1 MQMELSTRKGV
12 NDDAALP
19 LPTLLLLRRLLLSV
33 NDAGDDLKEQKEA
46 KSFAERERERTRE
59 SEAKRDGIEYKL
71 TAMNEVME

>member
-33 NDAGDDLKEQKEA
+33 NDASDDLKEQKEA
-46 KSFAERERERTRE
+46 KSFAESKRTRQSEAERERMA
-59 SEAKRDGIEYKL
+59 SNI
-71 TAMNEVME
+71 N

>member
-46 KSFAERERERTRE
+46 KRFAERARE
-59 SEAKRDGIEYKL
+59 S
-71 TAMNEVME
+71 NEGERGKERWHRI